1 MNNLNELT
9 ALARDLRDQIEV
21 ERLTHIQPLQAQLD
35 ELEAQIGAMI
45 CDLGQTVRTDAATLT
60 YVSASVR
67 TSWDNKKLE
76 QYAEAHPEIG
86 DFKRQTEIA
95 AQVRIKYN
103 PPK

>member
-1 MNNLNELT
+1 MTNLNELT
-9 ALARDLRDQIEV
+9 AAARDLRDQIEV

-35 ELEAQIGAMI
+35 QLEAQIGAMI

-60 YVSASVR
+60 YVSAFVR

-86 DFKRQTEIA
+86 NFKRETEVPA
-95 AQVRIKYN
+95 SVRIKYN
-103 PPK
+103 HN